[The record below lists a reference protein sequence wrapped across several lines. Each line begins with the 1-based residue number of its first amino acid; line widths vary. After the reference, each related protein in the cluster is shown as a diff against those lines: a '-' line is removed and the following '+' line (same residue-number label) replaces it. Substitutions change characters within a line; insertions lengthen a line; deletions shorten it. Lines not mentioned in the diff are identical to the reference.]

1 MDNEIKR
8 RGLMFVLSSPSGVGK
23 TTLAKMLLKH
33 TEHLHVSISY
43 TTRKMRQ
50 GEVDG
55 KDYFFVDRE
64 TFQKMI
70 DAGEF
75 LEYVWVYGE
84 YYGTPRRFVEEK
96 MSLGEDVLFD
106 VDVQGNE
113 KLTESARED
122 VVSVFIL
129 PPSRKDQLARLRNRS
144 QDSEET
150 IAYRMD
156 KGNAEISCWRG
167 YDYIII
173 NRDLHES
180 LEKLLSIL
188 RGERLKSTR
197 RLGIEKFVYDLI
209 EEKVDFNEKA
219 DV

>member
-1 MDNEIKR
+1 MDNEIRR

-23 TTLAKMLLKH
+23 TTLARMMLKNA
-33 TEHLHVSISY
+33 EHLYVSTSY
-43 TTRKMRQ
+43 TTRKIRP

-55 KDYFFVDRE
+55 KDYFFTDRD
-64 TFQKMI
+64 TFQTMA

-75 LEYVWVYGE
+75 LEHVEVFGE

-96 MSLGEDVLFD
+96 MVRGEDVLFD
-106 VDVQGNE
+106 VDVQGNQ
-113 KLTESARED
+113 KLTENARED

-129 PPSRKDQLARLRNRS
+129 PPSRKDQLSRLRNRS
-144 QDSEET
+144 QDSEEV

-156 KGNAEISCWRG
+156 KTNDEIACWRE

-173 NRDLHES
+173 NRDLDES

-188 RGERLKSTR
+188 RGERLKCTR
-197 RLGIEKFVYDLI
+197 RLGIERFIYDLM
-209 EEKVDFNEKA
+209 EEKVDPNEK
-219 DV
+219 

>member
-23 TTLAKMLLKH
+23 TTLAKLMLQH
-33 TEHLHVSISY
+33 AEHLHVSISF
-43 TTRKMRQ
+43 TTRKIRP
-50 GEVDG
+50 GEVHG
-55 KDYFFVDRE
+55 KDYFFTDRK
-64 TFQKMI
+64 TFLAMA

-75 LEYVWVYGE
+75 IEHVEVFGE
-84 YYGTPRRFVEEK
+84 YYGTPRRFVEDRMVK
-96 MSLGEDVLFD
+96 GEDVLFD

-113 KLTESARED
+113 KLTQNARED

-129 PPSRKDQLARLRNRS
+129 PPSRKDQLLRLRNRS
-144 QDSEET
+144 QDTEEV

-156 KGNAEISCWRG
+156 KTNEEISHWRE

-173 NRDLHES
+173 NRDLNES

-197 RLGIEKFVYDLI
+197 RLGIERFVHDLMK
-209 EEKVDFNEKA
+209 EQVDLREK
-219 DV
+219 